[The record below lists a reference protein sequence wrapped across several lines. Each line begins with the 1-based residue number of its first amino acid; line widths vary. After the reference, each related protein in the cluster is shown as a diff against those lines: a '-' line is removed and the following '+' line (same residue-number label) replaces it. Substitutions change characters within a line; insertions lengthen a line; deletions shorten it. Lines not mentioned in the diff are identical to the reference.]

1 MLFGNANN
9 LEDFKKF
16 ILENGIVG
24 TAAGVTVGVASTNLI
39 LSLSGDIIM
48 PSIILFL
55 QTLNLKSLKHYLP
68 TSKSKLDFENF
79 FKNIISWILILLLS
93 YAFVKVT
100 FNYLLGIG
108 MEKKVEVEK
117 DGKDDKKEKK

>member
-24 TAAGVTVGVASTNLI
+24 TAAGVTVGVASKDLI

-48 PSIILFL
+48 PSIILLL
-55 QTLNLKSLKHYLP
+55 QNMNLKSLKNYLP
-68 TSKSKLDFENF
+68 TGKSQLDFQSF

-93 YAFVKVT
+93 YVFVKVT
-100 FNYLLGIG
+100 FRYLLGI
-108 MEKKVEVEK
+108 EKKPELLK

>member
-24 TAAGVTVGVASTNLI
+24 TAAGVTVGVASKDLI

-48 PSIILFL
+48 PSIILLL
-55 QTLNLKSLKHYLP
+55 QNMNLKSLKNYLP
-68 TSKSKLDFENF
+68 TGKSKLDFQSF

-93 YAFVKVT
+93 YVFVKVT
-100 FNYLLGIG
+100 FRYLFGI
-108 MEKKVEVEK
+108 ERKEDVT
-117 DGKDDKKEKK
+117 KDDKKEKK

>member
-1 MLFGNANN
+1 MYMLFGNANN

-24 TAAGVTVGVASTNLI
+24 TAAGVTVGVASKDLI

-48 PSIILFL
+48 PSIILLL
-55 QTLNLKSLKHYLP
+55 QNMNLKSLKNYLP
-68 TSKSKLDFENF
+68 SGKSKLDFESF

-93 YAFVKVT
+93 YVFVKVT
-100 FNYLLGIG
+100 FRYLLGI
-108 MEKKVEVEK
+108 EKKPDVK
-117 DGKDDKKEKK
+117 KDDKKEKK

>member
-1 MLFGNANN
+1 MLFGNGTN

-24 TAAGVTVGVASTNLI
+24 TAAGVTVGVASKDLI

-48 PSIILFL
+48 PSIILLL

-68 TSKSKLDFENF
+68 TGKSKLDFENF
-79 FKNIISWILILLLS
+79 FKNVISWILILLLS

-100 FNYLLGIG
+100 FRYLLGI
-108 MEKKVEVEK
+108 EKKPDVA
-117 DGKDDKKEKK
+117 KDDKKEKK

>member
-1 MLFGNANN
+1 MYMLFGNANN

-24 TAAGVTVGVASTNLI
+24 TAAGVTVGVASKDLI

-48 PSIILFL
+48 PSIILLL
-55 QTLNLKSLKHYLP
+55 QNMNLKSLKNYLP
-68 TSKSKLDFENF
+68 TGKSKLDFESF

-93 YAFVKVT
+93 YVFVKVT
-100 FNYLLGIG
+100 FRYLLGI
-108 MEKKVEVEK
+108 EKKPDVT
-117 DGKDDKKEKK
+117 KDDKKEKK

>member
-1 MLFGNANN
+1 MFFGNANN

-55 QTLNLKSLKHYLP
+55 QTMNLKSLKHYLP
-68 TSKSKLDFENF
+68 TGKSKLDFENF

-100 FNYLLGIG
+100 FNYLLGIQN
-108 MEKKVEVEK
+108 KPEVVK
-117 DGKDDKKEKK
+117 DDKDDKKEKK